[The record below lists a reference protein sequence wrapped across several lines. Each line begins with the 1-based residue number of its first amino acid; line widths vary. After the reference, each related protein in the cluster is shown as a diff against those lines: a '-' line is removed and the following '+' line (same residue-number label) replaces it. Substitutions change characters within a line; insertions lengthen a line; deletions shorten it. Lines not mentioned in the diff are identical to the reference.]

1 MKLLDRYVFTE
12 SIQLLVIGSMTIL
25 GIFFGTAEF
34 QTYMN
39 MMNDFGFP
47 FSVVLSVM
55 FLQIPT
61 GISFCLP
68 AGVLFST
75 MFLLI
80 RQQDDSEILALLVSG
95 VSMKRIMAPYI
106 MFGLVAALIT
116 FSLNEYVSPQTRLL
130 SEKLSLI
137 ALYKTAKPFA
147 GRFKLEQK
155 DDKGNIT
162 KIFCFGEELGRSVNG
177 LLLIDLTEK
186 SSVKVVWAQKGTWNK
201 GSWCLTEGQNFDFF
215 NTTHQNRVARFGV
228 LQYENPGLFK
238 AIKAGPLSTLSKTT
252 EQIRDEI
259 ASYKNKQQSPPAD
272 LIIQLYRRYS
282 HPASC
287 VLLVL
292 AATPVA
298 LMRAR
303 RSRSTAFVYAG
314 IVIATY
320 FVLQQIC
327 TSLAENSQLTP
338 FLGSWLPSIVLCL
351 FGLMV
356 SLLLSRR

>member
-1 MKLLDRYVFTE
+1 MKLLDRYIFKE

-80 RQQDDSEILALLVSG
+80 RQQDDSEILALQVSG
-95 VSMKRIMAPYI
+95 VSMRRIMAPYI
-106 MFGLVAALIT
+106 MFGLVAALFT

-155 DDKGNIT
+155 DDKGNT
-162 KIFCFGEELGRSVNG
+162 SKIFCFGEELGRSVNG
-177 LLLIDLTEK
+177 LLLIDLTDK
-186 SSVKVVWAQKGTWNK
+186 NSVKVVWAKKGTWNK
-201 GSWCLTEGQNFDFF
+201 GSWCLSEGQNFEFF
-215 NTTHQNRVARFGV
+215 NATHQNRVAQFGV
-228 LQYENPGLFK
+228 LQYENPNLFK
-238 AIKAGPLSTLSKTT
+238 AIKAGPLTTLSKTT
-252 EQIRDEI
+252 EQIRAEI
-259 ASYKNKQQSPPAD
+259 ETYKEKNLTPPAD

-282 HPASC
+282 HPVSC

-314 IVIATY
+314 LVIATY

-327 TSLAENSQLTP
+327 TALAENSQLTP
-338 FLGSWLPSIVLCL
+338 FLGSWLPSIALCIL
-351 FGLMV
+351 GLLV
-356 SLLLSRR
+356 SLIISKR